1 MKSWVKEHKKLWW
14 TPPHHPS
21 TSAWRVTRSW
31 QVKCESNAPD
41 ERQECLRVWA
51 LTRCHEESH
60 RWDSLVLNTC
70 VCEWKNDRSEWVDSH
85 EKWEDTYIRRSKMKA
100 GVCFAARE
108 SFILKCSIINLFTTS
123 CVCSQVSVFWTS
135 CFNTRCMHNF
145 IFVTMHE
152 LFRTNRK
159 KKAWSQAPGQ
169 WVKHQEEVQRG
180 RRQEWIRTRQLLPI
194 VLFSPF
200 PFFTASLI
208 SPPLVF
214 SFGSCW
220 FSLFVGTLF
229 LRCAVCVWRAV
240 RCDWPNTSF

>member
-1 MKSWVKEHKKLWW
+1 MRSWVKEHKKLWW
-14 TPPHHPS
+14 TPPHHS
-21 TSAWRVTRSW
+21 TSAWRVTRSC
-31 QVKCESNAPD
+31 QVRCVCPESNAPD
-41 ERQECLRVWA
+41 ERQECQRVWA

-70 VCEWKNDRSEWVDSH
+70 VCEWKNGRNEWVDSH
-85 EKWEDTYIRRSKMKA
+85 EKREDTYIRRSKVKA

-108 SFILKCSIINLFTTS
+108 SFILKCSTINFMFLFTSLTLLALFHFS
-123 CVCSQVSVFWTS
+123 
-135 CFNTRCMHNF
+135 NCMHESF
-145 IFVTMHE
+145 H
-152 LFRTNRK
+152 TNCK
-159 KKAWSQAPGQ
+159 KKAWSQTPGQ

-194 VLFSPF
+194 VLFSLF

-208 SPPLVF
+208 SLPLVF
-214 SFGSCW
+214 SFSSCW

-229 LRCAVCVWRAV
+229 LLCVVCVWRAV